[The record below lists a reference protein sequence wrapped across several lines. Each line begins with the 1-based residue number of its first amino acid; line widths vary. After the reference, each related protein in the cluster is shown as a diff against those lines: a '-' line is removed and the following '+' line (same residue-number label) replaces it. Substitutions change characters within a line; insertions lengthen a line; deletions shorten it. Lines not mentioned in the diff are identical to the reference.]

1 MSNVRDNTDAGATY
15 QDLAQRH
22 DPLYSEAQT
31 YMPNNTAFNQAAN
44 IPVNQLNASSP
55 DDRIQLYPEKGFNA
69 NEQMQT
75 SKDFI
80 GEMGDLVKAQVDS
93 DVSSARSS
101 EVLNKLIEALGQ
113 AVTPG
118 RLNASTV
125 EGHHASG
132 EVGVTAARTFCHSL
146 LHIIDDGLVWMD
158 ATQVSSAAR
167 TNFNMDAFQR
177 STNTLLSNVGRT
189 STGKLKWGSFWNG
202 MDRQQQIAF
211 VKSLVHMYDSYQ
223 NNKNHKISHSDSGAI
238 NPKSQ
243 AFAKTVNDITEYLT
257 MSAGGASGTGASS
270 AQEIAEMLYNSC
282 RSTVQSEASSTV
294 SNQITP
300 SFITNWCVYKK
311 LFMRLQQSMWCDG
324 DVSVSGGY
332 NWASPVG
339 SGGGLN
345 QMNRAP
351 EAQSNV
357 LRPTGAG
364 GEVDAAQLLPEANG
378 RPSVFDDRYDSV
390 APQVSTNVDVD
401 IDSNNGLIIQDDN
414 KILEELFNGPSASE
428 SLDLGASTEPA
439 PQTSSSGSP
448 NHESAVN
455 SGEDP
460 VINAESAE
468 DAIAHLLDILNGSC
482 SNEST

>member
-1 MSNVRDNTDAGATY
+1 MSNVRNNSDASASY
-15 QDLAQRH
+15 QGVGQRQ
-22 DPLYSEAQT
+22 DPLYSESQT

-55 DDRIQLYPEKGFNA
+55 DERIQLYPEKGFNA
-69 NEQMQT
+69 SDQVQT

-80 GEMGDLVKAQVDS
+80 GEMGDLVRSQVDS
-93 DVSSARSS
+93 EVSSARSS

-177 STNTLLSNVGRT
+177 SANTLLSNVART
-189 STGKLKWGSFWNG
+189 SSGQLKWGSFWNG

-211 VKSLVHMYDSYQ
+211 VKSLMHMHDTNQSNQ
-223 NNKNHKISHSDSGAI
+223 SQKLIHNEGGAI
-238 NPKSQ
+238 NPKSH
-243 AFAKTVNDITEYLT
+243 AFSKTVNDIAEYLT
-257 MSAGGASGTGASS
+257 MSSGGASGTGAAS
-270 AQEIAEMLYNSC
+270 AQEVAEMLYNSC

-324 DVSVSGGY
+324 DTNISGGF
-332 NWASPVG
+332 NWASPTG
-339 SGGGLN
+339 ANGGLS
-345 QMNRAP
+345 QMDRAP
-351 EAQSNV
+351 QFQTNV
-357 LRPTGAG
+357 LKPNGPAG
-364 GEVDAAQLLPEANG
+364 SVDTSQLLPGPAG
-378 RPSVFDDRYDSV
+378 RPLVTDSRYDSV
-390 APQVSTNVDVD
+390 SPAVNTNVDID
-401 IDSNNGLIIQDDN
+401 LDSNNGLIIEDDN
-414 KILEELFNGPSASE
+414 KILNELFSGPSTHPDSATNDDGHVVDNEDHGNDVSASANDDVE
-428 SLDLGASTEPA
+428 NDT
-439 PQTSSSGSP
+439 
-448 NHESAVN
+448 
-455 SGEDP
+455 
-460 VINAESAE
+460 ESAE
-468 DAIAHLLDILNGSC
+468 DAIQRLLEVLNASSTAH
-482 SNEST
+482 

>member
-1 MSNVRDNTDAGATY
+1 MSNVRNNTDANATY
-15 QDLAQRH
+15 QDLTQRH
-22 DPLYSEAQT
+22 DPLYSEAQS

-101 EVLNKLIEALGQ
+101 EVLNKLIEALGH

-211 VKSLVHMYDSYQ
+211 VKSLVQMHDNYQ
-223 NNKNHKISHSDSGAI
+223 SNRNQKLSCTDSGAI

-243 AFAKTVNDITEYLT
+243 AFAQTINDITEYLT
-257 MSAGGASGTGASS
+257 MSAGGESGTGASS
-270 AQEIAEMLYNSC
+270 AQEIGEMLYNAC

-324 DVSVSGGY
+324 DVGVSGGY
-332 NWASPVG
+332 NWASPTG
-339 SGGGLN
+339 SSGGLQ
-345 QMNRAP
+345 QMDRAP
-351 EAQSNV
+351 ESQSNV
-357 LRPTGAG
+357 LKPTGAAG
-364 GEVDAAQLLPEANG
+364 SIDASQLIPGPEG
-378 RPSVFDDRYDSV
+378 RPTILDDRYDSV
-390 APQVSTNVDVD
+390 SPQVSTNVDID
-401 IDSNNGLIIQDDN
+401 LDSNNGLIIQEDN
-414 KILEELFNGPSASE
+414 RILEELFNGPSGSDC
-428 SLDLGASTEPA
+428 LDLGPSIDHEPSTPVSDPASPA
-439 PQTSSSGSP
+439 VD
-448 NHESAVN
+448 HVSAEVN
-455 SGEDP
+455 GGTDP
-460 VINAESAE
+460 VVNAGNAE
-468 DAIAHLLDILNGSC
+468 DAITQLLAILNAS
-482 SNEST
+482 